1 MQGGRVGL
9 GAVWVDGFR
18 LVGGV
23 KGILVENF
31 LRDRGIEWDAHYE
44 VEGKRDA

>member
-18 LVGGV
+18 VVGGLE
-23 KGILVENF
+23 GILVENF
-31 LRDRGIEWDAHYE
+31 LRDRGIEGDAHNE
-44 VEGKRDA
+44 VEWKRDA